1 LTQKLIFAVEN
12 IRPSEREIDNSQ
24 FALLKVDAFATG
36 KSAHGTFVTE
46 ETLRRTAKTI
56 ILKPFV
62 FAIDK
67 NLQDLSTHLPTEIPG
82 GFVPHDSPIEFRELA
97 DSRIMM
103 TVDVLVWRRY
113 SGKLLEY
120 FERDG
125 NRKGVSVEIEVFES
139 REDKISGLLEIVDFC
154 YNAITGLG
162 DFIRSAIPNAQA
174 VLQFSQEYKD
184 AYIKE
189 FSDKYSDIDF
199 TIPQIIK
206 DNAKKSLDTY
216 KESGSK
222 ATSVSLAMARFLVKS
237 NKITPEK
244 IRQMAK
250 FFERKVEYDDLTMG
264 FFGGK
269 DGGKWSKSLFDSID
283 EIDSKRVSYFDVG
296 GENMPYKKVEDM
308 NPALKGIDPPISLAQ
323 GNAIAKQAD
332 AIGAD
337 KEKNGWA
344 IAIASFK
351 KSHEVEDG
359 KWVKKEKMADETS
372 VAFEKNGN
380 DKLGDNPE
388 KNKEEKEISMA
399 DEKKVEE
406 EVKETPA
413 EEKVESPEEEKKEKE
428 EGVEM
433 ATVSETP
440 EEEKKEGGEEQKFS
454 LNAYVD
460 VAATLA
466 YLQAETEDN
475 EEMAGKLKMAV
486 EEIEKGEFAS
496 PPVVMS
502 GMFASMCRMS
512 AKMCKMAE
520 KMVELEKFKS
530 DVEGQQKMAEVEKT
544 LGEMAEKVVIPEE
557 AMSEMRASADKF
569 SFEQLDAWKNEC
581 KAKSFDFAVKD
592 KKGETHLRIGLP
604 IINKIP
610 RPQNDVWAG
619 TK

>member
-56 ILKPFV
+56 LLKPFV

-82 GFVPHDSPIEFRELA
+82 GFVPHDSPIEFRELE

-120 FERDG
+120 FERDS
-125 NRKGVSVEIEVFES
+125 NHRKGVSVEIEVFES
-139 REDKISGLLEIVDFC
+139 REDQSSGLLEIVDLC
-154 YNAITGLG
+154 YNCITGLG

-199 TIPQIIK
+199 TIPQNIK

-296 GENMPYKKVEDM
+296 GETM
-308 NPALKGIDPPISLAQ
+308 
-323 GNAIAKQAD
+323 
-332 AIGAD
+332 
-337 KEKNGWA
+337 
-344 IAIASFK
+344 
-351 KSHEVEDG
+351 SHENI
-359 KWVKKEKMADETS
+359 KETS
-372 VAFEKNGN
+372 VAFEENGS

-460 VAATLA
+460 IAATLA

-520 KMVELEKFKS
+520 KMAELEKFKS

-569 SFEQLDAWKNEC
+569 SFEQLEAWKNEC

>member
-1 LTQKLIFAVEN
+1 MEKLSFTIDNAELVNEN
-12 IRPSEREIDNSQ
+12 IDSQ
-24 FALLKVDAFATG
+24 FSLLSLDFFASG
-36 KSAHGTFVTE
+36 RNLHDTFVSE
-46 ETLRRTAKTI
+46 ETLMRTAETI
-56 ILKPFV
+56 KNCPIVWMYDPILND
-62 FAIDK
+62 AY
-67 NLQDLSTHLPTEIPG
+67 THSPEEVPCGFIPESAEIKYRKL
-82 GFVPHDSPIEFRELA
+82 E
-97 DSRIMM
+97 DSRTMVSV
-103 TVDVLVWRRY
+103 TSYVWKKF
-113 SGKLLEY
+113 SGKILD
-120 FERDG
+120 FFRRDNG
-125 NRKGVSVEIEVFES
+125 EKPVSVEMSVYETE
-139 REDKISGLLEIVDFC
+139 EKPDGLLELLDYRFEAVTI
-154 YNAITGLG
+154 LG
-162 DFIRSAIPNAQA
+162 SLVKPAIPLARA
-174 VLQFSQEYKD
+174 TVLQFAKEYKSD
-184 AYIKE
+184 YTKE

-199 TIPQIIK
+199 TIPQNVK
-206 DNAKKSLDTY
+206 SNAKKSLDTY

-222 ATSVSLAMARFLVKS
+222 ANSVFLSVARFLVK
-237 NKITPEK
+237 NDKITPEK
-244 IRQMAK
+244 IRQIAK
-250 FFERKVEYDDLTMG
+250 FFERKVEYDDITVG

-269 DGGKWSKSLFDSID
+269 DGAKWSKSLFDSID

-296 GENMPYKKVEDM
+296 GETMSHKNIKETD
-308 NPALKGIDPPISLAQ
+308 
-323 GNAIAKQAD
+323 IAF
-332 AIGAD
+332 D
-337 KEKNGWA
+337 KEG
-344 IAIASFK
+344 
-351 KSHEVEDG
+351 D
-359 KWVKKEKMADETS
+359 
-372 VAFEKNGN
+372 

-440 EEEKKEGGEEQKFS
+440 EEEKKEGGEEEKFS
-454 LNAYVD
+454 LNAFLD

-486 EEIEKGEFAS
+486 EEIEKGEFAN

-502 GMFASMCRMS
+502 GMFASMCRMN

-520 KMVELEKFKS
+520 KMAELEKFKA

>member
-56 ILKPFV
+56 LLKPFV

-82 GFVPHDSPIEFRELA
+82 GFVPHDSPIEFRELE

-120 FERDG
+120 FERDS
-125 NRKGVSVEIEVFES
+125 NHRKGVSVEIEVFES
-139 REDKISGLLEIVDFC
+139 REDQSSGLLEIVDLC
-154 YNAITGLG
+154 YNCITGLG

-283 EIDSKRVSYFDVG
+283 EIDSKRVSYFGVG
-296 GENMPYKKVEDM
+296 GETM
-308 NPALKGIDPPISLAQ
+308 
-323 GNAIAKQAD
+323 
-332 AIGAD
+332 
-337 KEKNGWA
+337 
-344 IAIASFK
+344 
-351 KSHEVEDG
+351 SHENI
-359 KWVKKEKMADETS
+359 KETS

-520 KMVELEKFKS
+520 KMAELEKFKS